1 MFLTSGEEVFEDTA
15 PFDEMQVLTS
25 KSDYLLATLD
35 LVGLEIKYA
44 DEADARIQE
53 DCCPQEPFIVYRVEQ
68 STPLLCINQQPL
80 KPAFELSMPVYP
92 NDSVA
97 GLAVRILKEL
107 RMDKGKRD
115 EKRLKSVSLFT
126 FIFFGRSLQGDLP
139 AVH

>member
-35 LVGLEIKYA
+35 LVGIEFKYA

-80 KPAFELSMPVYP
+80 KAAFELSMPVYP
-92 NDSVA
+92 DDSVA
-97 GLAVRILKEL
+97 NLAGRILKEL
-107 RMDKGKRD
+107 RMDKGKTVFVLNGVI
-115 EKRLKSVSLFT
+115 ELYL
-126 FIFFGRSLQGDLP
+126 I
-139 AVH
+139 